1 MLKHEFKTAH
11 DTCFHLEKYIKPTDT
26 VLDIGSGTGFV
37 ADLIR
42 KRTGAKVV
50 CLDVQ
55 KDPKASYTPL
65 LFDGKTMPF
74 FDGAFTVS
82 ICCFV
87 LHHTRFQ
94 RELLKEMK
102 RVTQSRIIIL
112 EDVTE
117 NAADYFLTTLHK
129 LYSGFRY
136 RSFCTR
142 FRKSSSWKGLFQ
154 QCGFVVE
161 KELEIGKSREPTYPV
176 SRRGF
181 VLAKNGHLSKSAWPV
196 LSEKQVHYTAGMPFR
211 IPTV

>member
-1 MLKHEFKTAH
+1 MLRHEFRTAY
-11 DTCFHLEKYIKPTDT
+11 DTCFHLEKYIRSDDT

-42 KRTGAKVV
+42 QRTGARVV

-55 KDPKASYTPL
+55 RDPKASRAPL

-87 LHHTRFQ
+87 LHHAPFQ
-94 RELLKEMK
+94 RQLLKEIK

-117 NAADYFLTTLHK
+117 NAADYFLTLLHK

-136 RSFCTR
+136 RSFYTR
-142 FRKSSSWKGLFQ
+142 FRNSSSWKGLFR
-154 QCGFVVE
+154 QCGLVIE
-161 KELEIGKSREPTYPV
+161 KELDIGKSREPTYPV

-181 VLAKNGHLSKSAWPV
+181 VLSKNGHLTESAWPV
-196 LSEKQVHYTAGMPFR
+196 LSANPVYETTGQPIQM
-211 IPTV
+211 